1 MPLRYVV
8 TTGSTL
14 GRMPA
19 SNRAQNDQRRGMA
32 VAGNGR
38 DVRELLASLFDV
50 LRHSVDSPLLW
61 LVVFVVTAANA
72 IVPFAPSRTMVLS
85 VAVLVRPYPGLLAL
99 LVVLAAG
106 GALAGDCLGYWIGA
120 RAGSRIL
127 NRLRRGERSRRLH
140 SRAQRATHR
149 SIGLLIVAGRN
160 LPGGRTT
167 GALAPG
173 SLGFP
178 FRRFVAL
185 DALGASIWAVYCVVV
200 GVLGGAGFIG
210 HPLIGLLVGSAIAAA
225 VSGAIEL
232 ARRAWPAPAEPR
244 SRPVGI
250 L

>member
-1 MPLRYVV
+1 MDLRYVV
-8 TTGSTL
+8 VTGSTPD
-14 GRMPA
+14 RMPA
-19 SNRAQNDQRRGMA
+19 SNRAQDDQRRGIA
-32 VAGNGR
+32 TAGNGR
-38 DVRELLASLFDV
+38 DVPELLASLFDA

-61 LVVFVVTAANA
+61 LVVFVVAAANA

-85 VAVLVRPYPGLLAL
+85 VAVLARPYPGLLVL

-127 NRLRRGERSRRLH
+127 RRLRRGGRSRRLYG
-140 SRAQRATHR
+140 RARRTTYR

-185 DALGASIWAVYCVVV
+185 DALGASIWAVYCAVV
-200 GVLGGAGFIG
+200 GVLGGAGFVG
-210 HPLIGLLVGSAIAAA
+210 HPMAGLLVGSAIAAA

-232 ARRAWPAPAEPR
+232 ARRVCPAPAESSR
-244 SRPVGI
+244 RPVGI